1 MKLDPKIKE
10 HFNVLIQF
18 GETVMSTRR
27 EGFRGLPDFVNSAS
41 AEQWYVSTAS
51 FVRLIMG
58 EDSEHSFGIPGVAR
72 FGVGTDG
79 RTRTTVG
86 KGLFRWEQQGGRAK
100 GCGCSGC
107 LGTLLMGSLLLAVI
121 GAFLPKSPSA
131 VPAADG
137 AGPSAIATSSGPP
150 ATKPQIPLF
159 LQPQQ
164 AAQLPLE
171 LGLTDTAP
179 GRSAWREGPHGWYAL
194 ATVTTHTGKLAKEGD
209 IDNTITCLHESTSPG
224 HIDRVTWTAHVF
236 NPDGQA
242 ATLPRFREVCLQYT
256 ARLGCPLPEGLFQK
270 VSPEKGQQLETDQAH
285 FSIEKL
291 SFTQGFGWRYCITS
305 KF

>member
-1 MKLDPKIKE
+1 
-10 HFNVLIQF
+10 VLIQF

-150 ATKPQIPLF
+150 GDEAPNTALPAASASGATPARTGSDRHSPRAF
-159 LQPQQ
+159 C
-164 AAQLPLE
+164 
-171 LGLTDTAP
+171 
-179 GRSAWREGPHGWYAL
+179 L
-194 ATVTTHTGKLAKEGD
+194 A
-209 IDNTITCLHESTSPG
+209 
-224 HIDRVTWTAHVF
+224 
-236 NPDGQA
+236 
-242 ATLPRFREVCLQYT
+242 
-256 ARLGCPLPEGLFQK
+256 
-270 VSPEKGQQLETDQAH
+270 
-285 FSIEKL
+285 
-291 SFTQGFGWRYCITS
+291 
-305 KF
+305 